1 MILLQGE
8 PSLSTEHGSGVC
20 YRCVLK
26 PSETARWAWV
36 SDTHICGDTNANR
49 GGYRP
54 ARQLEQAV
62 AEIGEF
68 QPSGVLV
75 NGDVAWLLGQTQ
87 DYERF
92 LGIVEPL
99 TEQAALVLAMGNHD
113 ERRNLIAALGGRD
126 GPTPHWLSAVVEQPP
141 FRFVALD
148 SSIDPHTVGGKIGR
162 AQLSWLDEVLASERQ
177 YRTIVFI
184 HHPGE
189 SSSEGCSDFS
199 DLVQLAHRQQ
209 CVQAIVTAHDHAYRL
224 ERIGEM
230 HHVCL
235 PALGFPF
242 EDQTPTG
249 WIEAVLGRAYIELR
263 LRGPGRPTV
272 TRLPWR

>member
-1 MILLQGE
+1 MILLRGE

-20 YRCVLK
+20 YRCALK
-26 PSETARWAWV
+26 PSENARWAWI
-36 SDTHICGDTNANR
+36 SDTHICGDTDAIR

-75 NGDVAWLLGQTQ
+75 NGDLAWLLGQRQ
-87 DYERF
+87 DYDRF
-92 LGIVEPL
+92 LDIVGPL

-113 ERRNLIAALGGRD
+113 ERSNLIASLGGRD
-126 GPTPHWLSAVVEQPP
+126 GPNPHWLAAVVEQPP

-148 SSIDPHTVGGKIGR
+148 SSIGPRTVGGQIGS
-162 AQLSWLDEVLASERQ
+162 AQLSWLDEVLDSDPEA
-177 YRTIVFI
+177 RTIIFV

-189 SSSEGCSDFS
+189 STSQGCSDFFE
-199 DLVQLAHRQQ
+199 LVRLAQRQRS
-209 CVQAIVTAHDHAYRL
+209 VQAIVTAHDHEYRL
-224 ERIGEM
+224 DRIGELPQI
-230 HHVCL
+230 CL
-235 PALGFPF
+235 PAVGFPL
-242 EDQTPTG
+242 EEESPTG
-249 WIEAVLGRAYIELR
+249 WIEAVLGRADIELR
-263 LRGPGRPTV
+263 LRGAGRPTV